1 MWSPEAD
8 IPSATGKSPA
18 YFGKTGRLL
27 REDGKRLLS
36 GVRVYAKTEQAYGLP
51 LLGRGGARRAGAY
64 VDSGYNILPPPPN
77 GGYSPY
83 LRGRVLGKIL
93 GHSFSIA

>member
-1 MWSPEAD
+1 MVYWYISP
-8 IPSATGKSPA
+8 ATGKSPA
-18 YFGKTGRLL
+18 YYGKAGRLL
-27 REDGKRLLS
+27 REDGKHLLS

-77 GGYSPY
+77 GGYSP
-83 LRGRVLGKIL
+83 
-93 GHSFSIA
+93 